1 MSANVAIKYAE
12 CCNLN
17 RLNVKLKQ
25 IYNVSFPCLWLKGER
40 IASRVSY
47 YLDVK
52 LSESERRGV
61 VGECVF
67 ALRHQKKSFG
77 CVEMWLQGCQQGLPK
92 YKQVQAF

>member
-67 ALRHQKKSFG
+67 ALVFG
-77 CVEMWLQGCQQGLPK
+77 TKRNPLVVLRCGCRGVNK
-92 YKQVQAF
+92 D